1 MLRFDPKTLKVPQV
15 HQLLLGGVAPRPIG
29 LVSTISSDGLPNLAP
44 FSFFNAFSAN
54 PPIVVFSPARR
65 GRDATLKDT
74 YNNLLEH
81 GECVI
86 QAVTYAMVE
95 QVNVASAEFPP
106 STDEFIKSGL
116 TPIPSEMVKPFRVRE
131 SPFQMECVLKQMIP
145 LGDGGASGNLA
156 ICEVVLFHVDESILI
171 DGVIIPEKLDAVAR
185 MGGDFYTRA
194 SGKSIFS
201 VGKPLNR
208 PTIGFDGI
216 PENIRNSQVLSGND
230 LGKLANVPALPEQ
243 DEIQEVMRLIDLK
256 KSPSENTTR
265 EEFYT
270 LELRHDYLA
279 MSSVAHSLDIA
290 YEEKN
295 QLLQIAAK
303 YALDAGKISEAWCI
317 LLSNKQGTRDYV

>member
-1 MLRFDPKTLKVPQV
+1 MLRFDPKNLKVPQV

-29 LVSTISSDGLPNLAP
+29 LVSTISTDGIPNLAP

-74 YNNLLEH
+74 FNNLMEH

-86 QAVTYAMVE
+86 QAVTYSMVE

-106 STDEFIKSGL
+106 SADEFIKSGL
-116 TPIPSEMVKPFRVRE
+116 TPVPSEIVKPYRVKE
-131 SPFQMECVLKQMIP
+131 SPFQMECILKQMIP

-156 ICEVVLFHVDESILI
+156 ICEVLLFHIDESIMV

-194 SGKSIFS
+194 SGASIFS

-216 PENIRNSQVLSGND
+216 PDAVRKSQVLSGND
-230 LGKLANVPALPEQ
+230 LGKLANVPALPEG
-243 DEIQEVMRLIDLK
+243 EIITEFLNRLKAIKEL
-256 KSPSENTTR
+256 SVVVSY
-265 EEFYT
+265 EEFCNKEKEYNYT
-270 LELRHDYLA
+270 EMTFIAHAL
-279 MSSVAHSLDIA
+279 SVV
-290 YEEKN
+290 EETKHN
-295 QLLQIAAK
+295 LLHRSAK
-303 YALDAGKISEAWCI
+303 CALQSDRTSDAWCI
-317 LLSNKQGTRDYV
+317 LLTEYEGEI